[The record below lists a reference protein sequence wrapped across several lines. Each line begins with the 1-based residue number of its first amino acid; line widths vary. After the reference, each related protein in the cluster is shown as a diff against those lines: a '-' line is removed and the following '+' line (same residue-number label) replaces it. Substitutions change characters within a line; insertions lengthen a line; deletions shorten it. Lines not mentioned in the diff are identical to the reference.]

1 LYFVF
6 LSDLCALCGD
16 ILFVKGASLNNETSA
31 RLIDLNR
38 QFYQTFAL
46 QFSATRGRIQPGV
59 RRMLGDLPLHVDVL
73 DLGCGNG
80 GLARELARQGHTGI
94 FVGLD
99 FSEGL
104 LSVAR
109 QGLPENYTFLQADL
123 SSPGWD
129 EALQRRTFSFVLTF
143 AVLHHLPG
151 RALRRGLLSTVRTHL
166 PGGGRWIHSEWQFL
180 HSPRLRARIQPWDTI
195 GLAADQVD
203 EGDYLLDWR
212 AGGSGLRYAHHFS
225 EAELEEL
232 AHDSGFR
239 VLETFYSDGEGG
251 RLGLYQVWENPY

>member
-1 LYFVF
+1 VLRGEI
-6 LSDLCALCGD
+6 LSSRSITLDFD
-16 ILFVKGASLNNETSA
+16 VAS

-59 RRMLGDLPLHVDVL
+59 RRVLRDLPLHVDVL

-80 GLARELARQGHTGI
+80 GLARELVRQGYTGI
-94 FVGLD
+94 YTGLD
-99 FSEGL
+99 FSVGL

-123 SSPGWD
+123 SSLGWD
-129 EALQRRTFSFVLTF
+129 EDLQGRSFSFVLAF

-151 RALRRGLLSTVRTHL
+151 RALRRGLLSTIRAHL
-166 PGGGRWIHSEWQFL
+166 PGGGRLIHSEWQFMN
-180 HSPRLRARIQPWDTI
+180 SPRLRARLQPWDTI
-195 GLAADQVD
+195 RLAVDQVE

-239 VLETFYSDGEGG
+239 VLNTFYSDGEGG
-251 RLGLYQVWENPY
+251 RLGLYQVWENS